1 MQDMQVV
8 VILLSVIVAILSVM
22 VIVLLGLVIALLVK
36 FRQIAS
42 WVDVATTNIAKA
54 TEWLSPARVFSEIGR
69 LFSKNK

>member
-42 WVDVATTNIAKA
+42 RVDVATTNIAKA
-54 TEWLSPARVFSEIGR
+54 TE
-69 LFSKNK
+69 